1 MTRRPGAE
9 PTVLGGGL
17 LDGFRRVPGG
27 RHRSN
32 GSRVGTRRARGDG
45 WVWASRLGTVLG
57 ALQALLYKP
66 LSEEIGEI
74 RLIVVNQGNSA
85 DPITCS
91 FDTVSL
97 TDTPTPSY
105 DALSYTWGESEIS
118 RESIILDGTLL
129 HVRANLYVA
138 LQAIRNSTGPVVLWI
153 DAISINQ
160 SDLDERARQVRLMR
174 DVFAKARRVLAWV
187 GPLQDERDI
196 HAMELMTRIILEPA
210 TSTGEAARDVKSLDH
225 LHEKSL
231 SSLYHFLSRPYWGRM
246 WIVQELA
253 VAQKCWVLCGSTRR
267 PFSDYISLPARLL
280 PLMRLED
287 LETSGSVEASDL
299 AGTLTFTQMIDAL
312 LGLCGEAS
320 RAAIVPDYG
329 ETMTLVKL
337 HRRVVEHCLDVEGN
351 LTVLA
356 GPRHFAAQDD
366 GLPSWCPR
374 FDDIDQWLAKDPLDL
389 RGPGLTHAP
398 SLGFIDHA
406 ESGPTRLVAGGY
418 VVDRIASLVDV
429 YEPDITLGSP
439 APLLRLEEII
449 SLTLQ
454 KVANSTQ
461 ESNAELDGILL
472 KEAVMSTLGWLLSSE
487 ENPPASEFF
496 QDVASTRLRRN
507 RIFVT
512 ELGLV
517 GAGPVVFDKDDLVT
531 CLPAALNL
539 GNPEAKS
546 FMDKPDTIQRLQQH
560 RQLICNPGTA
570 QPLTIDLDLKYPQ
583 SDSRVPGHGTH
594 RSCPSPARLGK
605 FYSVI
610 SNGTLA
616 LHSSC
621 SIRLA
626 AATSTI
632 TKAAAEKENRFK
644 KMGFKT
650 SLAAALLAI
659 PLGLAHPHPVDEPEY
674 QHHARPLMERSLDHC
689 AGQFAEPEFI
699 KRTIDRH
706 SDEYDRL
713 RRALGVEPE
722 GSPHIS
728 KRDYISVS
736 RIDHKS
742 NKPVSKGMDLSS
754 LFTDY
759 GACMLMPAV
768 DQGPLYVKGEEVR
781 KDITNGE
788 KGIPM
793 TLAIQVVDYQ
803 TCKVLPDAYVDIWS
817 SNATGMYVGVQGYP
831 GMGDPKDASIL
842 KGTTLRGVQP
852 TDKAGVASFDTL
864 MPGHYEG
871 RATHIHGNS
880 ANTSRPQTTAIVY
893 LGATKLQ
900 NNTLSGGRAAHVG
913 QLYFD
918 QSLVTASSQAAPYN
932 TNRMAT
938 TLNVR
943 DFLFMQGANGDDPI
957 VRYALVGDR
966 LEDGLFAWI
975 RFGVRGNANLP
986 VNPAAFWTANG
997 GVMNPTGPI
1006 SKIGGGFGGW
1016 PGGKNKAR
1024 AVAEAVADRE
1034 D

>member
-852 TDKAGVASFDTL
+852 TDKAG
-864 MPGHYEG
+864 
-871 RATHIHGNS
+871 
-880 ANTSRPQTTAIVY
+880 
-893 LGATKLQ
+893 LQ